1 MFDLLLQGL
10 GSWLLDLVVCF
21 LSVLILRYI
30 VRFVFVFGAW
40 VVLFNPLMT
49 RSDWEANAFL
59 L

>member
-1 MFDLLLQGL
+1 VFDLLLQGL

-30 VRFVFVFGAW
+30 VRFVFVFGVW